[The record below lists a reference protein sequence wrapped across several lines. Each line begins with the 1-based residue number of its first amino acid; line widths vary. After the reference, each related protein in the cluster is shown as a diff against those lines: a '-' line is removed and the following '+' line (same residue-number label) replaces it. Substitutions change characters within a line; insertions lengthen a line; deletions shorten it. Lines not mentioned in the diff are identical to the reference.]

1 MSIHDGHRERVKN
14 RYQTE
19 GLDGFAEHQVLELM
33 LFYCLPRQDTNPL
46 AHALLERF
54 GSLADV
60 LDASVEELMQVP
72 GVGTN
77 TARFLRL
84 FRSVERYCSIHCRK
98 QDTILNTVTDCK
110 KYLIPYFTG
119 KKNESVYLLSM
130 DAKRKVISCKEVGEG
145 SVNSA
150 AVPIRRIVEMS
161 LAANAST
168 VILSHNHPSGLAVP
182 SAEDI
187 HTTRKLAMAL
197 DSVGIELTDHIIVA
211 DGDCVSL
218 VQSGFYDPED
228 CHVLL

>member
-1 MSIHDGHRERVKN
+1 MSIHDGHRERLKN
-14 RYQTE
+14 RYQTD
-19 GLDGFAEHQVLELM
+19 GLDGFEEHQVLELM

-46 AHALLERF
+46 AHALLDRF
-54 GSLADV
+54 GSLSDV
-60 LDASVEELMQVP
+60 LEASVEDLMQVS
-72 GVGTN
+72 GVGAN

-84 FRSVERYCSIHCRK
+84 FRAVERYCSIRCRK
-98 QDTILNTVTDCK
+98 QDAVLTSVTACRE
-110 KYLIPYFTG
+110 YLLPYFKD
-119 KKNESVYLLSM
+119 KKNETVYLLAM
-130 DAKRKVISCKEVGEG
+130 DAKCKVISCKEVGEG

-168 VILSHNHPSGLAVP
+168 VILSHNHPSGLAIP

-197 DSVGIELTDHIIVA
+197 DSVGIELTDHMIVA

-218 VQSGFYDPED
+218 VQSGFYNPDE
-228 CHVLL
+228 CRVLL